1 LAYCMHVK
9 CAADNVSSSET
20 EQCWARVAG
29 DGVSVG
35 SLESNLPSIVPAVM
49 LPYDVGSLNQT
60 SLVNEQYF
68 EDSRKTIQGYVK
80 QESAHALYGQ
90 VFRQDQTDCS

>member
-1 LAYCMHVK
+1 MHVK

-35 SLESNLPSIVPAVM
+35 SLESNLPSIVPAVT
-49 LPYDVGSLNQT
+49 LPYDAGSLDQT
-60 SLVNEQYF
+60 SLVNEQYY
-68 EDSRKTIQGYVK
+68 EDSQKMNQGYVLLVLWGRK
-80 QESAHALYGQ
+80 GL
-90 VFRQDQTDCS
+90 VLIW